1 MNACDDLT
9 SSRKRSSGSAAIRL
23 TLVIALLALVLLWL
37 AQVVQVIDNRERM
50 LLAPMIGGLDLCM
63 IEPADPAAEH
73 DAHLKQD
80 CRAPN
85 GSAAARVD
93 ATLAE
98 IGPRFSR
105 SGDYELG
112 HTLHVPLLQLFRQR
126 GGEWHLD
133 DGLVARFARTIRDTD
148 RPVVL
153 YLFGTHFSV
162 KAPIEPML
170 AHDPENLAATPRGTL
185 AVDHYHGLEIYP
197 WSVATTTNEIT
208 RRRVEAIRAVARS
221 VCDLWWWQRRRIRA
235 VTLLGEVHQL
245 FPAFETGMGF
255 DPPYVVS
262 DYSEA
267 SREGFRVFLREQFN
281 TIAALNEHLGSTF
294 SEFSELEPPAKD
306 IRTEPLRH
314 FWEHIDSFAQGEL
327 PVSGWARASDG
338 TTPTWVRIYLNGRQ
352 VGRVAADLG
361 RQDVAAAHPE
371 FGTANVGWRFD
382 LQFRDLP
389 HGIHRLDVVAEGE
402 GDALLLIGTRRFV
415 HVDRTQSAVKELPS
429 DRLPP
434 VEQANARIA
443 ASIDM
448 PADLTSVF
456 FNPLVP
462 LWHEFRSQQV
472 ARYLSFIASQLQ
484 GTCLAEKPIYIHQI
498 APFVNPSWDATKYA
512 VDASLRPIEGLRL
525 GISLYGESTYGRSF
539 FDWFARESGHQT
551 YGVTEFH
558 PLRAMDAD
566 ELQRTL
572 DRHHAHG
579 ARFLS
584 FFVDGLPRRPVGE
597 AQSIFVYTTF
607 NPDVRA
613 FGSDRLFSAVQEIM
627 RR

>member
-1 MNACDDLT
+1 MHRSA
-9 SSRKRSSGSAAIRL
+9 SSHRTRTGAARRQ
-23 TLVIALLALVLLWL
+23 LVVALLVAATVAIAIAWQLGLSG
-37 AQVVQVIDNRERM
+37 DGNRL

-63 IEPADPAAEH
+63 IEPHDQAAEH

-80 CRAPN
+80 CRRPE
-85 GSAAARVD
+85 GSAAARVE

-126 GGEWHLD
+126 DGEWRID
-133 DGLVARFARTIRDTD
+133 EELVARFARTIRDAG

-162 KAPIEPML
+162 RAPIEPWL
-170 AHDPENLAATPRGTL
+170 ARDAANLAATPGGPL
-185 AVDHYHGLEIYP
+185 AVDQYHGLEVYP
-197 WSVATTTNEIT
+197 WSVATTANEIT
-208 RRRVEAIRAVARS
+208 RRRLEAIEAVARA

-255 DPPYVVS
+255 APPYAVT

-267 SREGFRVFLREQFN
+267 SRKGFRAFLGERFQ
-281 TIAALNEHLGSTF
+281 TIAALNEHLGSSFGDF
-294 SEFSELEPPAKD
+294 SEVDPPAKD
-306 IRTEPLRH
+306 IRTEALRH
-314 FWEHIDSFAQGEL
+314 FWEHIDSFAHGEL
-327 PVSGWARASDG
+327 PVSGWARSSGG
-338 TTPTWVRIYLNGRQ
+338 TTPVWIRIYLNGRQ
-352 VGRVAADLG
+352 VGRVKADLG
-361 RQDVAAAHPE
+361 RQDVAAVHPE

-382 LQFRDLP
+382 LRFRDLP
-389 HGIHRLDVVAEGE
+389 HGIHRVEVVAEFE
-402 GDALLLIGTRRFV
+402 DSALMLLGSRRFV
-415 HVDRTQSAVKELPS
+415 HVDRTQAAVKDIPSEPLPGVQPA
-429 DRLPP
+429 D
-434 VEQANARIA
+434 ARIK

-448 PADLTSVF
+448 PADLASVF
-456 FNPLVP
+456 FNPLAP
-462 LWHEFRSQQV
+462 LWHEFRAQQV
-472 ARYLSFIASQLQ
+472 ARYLSFIAGQLQ
-484 GTCLAEKPIYIHQI
+484 GTCLAEKPTYIHQI

-525 GISLYGESTYGRSF
+525 GISLYGESTFGRSF
-539 FDWFARESGHQT
+539 FDWYTQESGHRT

-558 PLRAMDAD
+558 PLRAMKAD
-566 ELQRTL
+566 ELRRTL
-572 DRHHAHG
+572 ERHRAHG
-579 ARFLS
+579 AKFLS

-613 FGSDRLFSAVQEIM
+613 FGSDRLFRSVQEIM
-627 RR
+627 QR